1 MDAWGLVLLL
11 IAAGLIW
18 WLVKT
23 PTQQGLFGAIGGAI
37 GGAATKAA
45 KGAASGLAKGV
56 IDSATVGITRPVS
69 TGWLQWMSK
78 NL

>member
-11 IAAGLIW
+11 IAAALIW

-23 PTQQGLFGAIGGAI
+23 PTQQGIFGAIGGAVS
-37 GGAATKAA
+37 GAVTSTA
-45 KGAASGLAKGV
+45 KGAATGLGKAALH
-56 IDSATVGITRPVS
+56 STTLGITTPAAP
-69 TGWLQWMSK
+69 GWLQWMSK

>member
-18 WLVKT
+18 WLIKT
-23 PTQQGLFGAIGGAI
+23 PTQQGIFGAIGGAI
-37 GGAATKAA
+37 SGTA
-45 KGAASGLAKGV
+45 KGAATAAGKAV
-56 IDSATVGITRPVS
+56 IHSTTSGITTPAAP
-69 TGWLQWMSK
+69 GWLQWMSK

>member
-18 WLVKT
+18 WLIKT

-37 GGAATKAA
+37 GGTVTTGA
-45 KGAASGLAKGV
+45 KDLVTSTGKYIGH
-56 IDSATVGITRPVS
+56 SATVGITRPVS

>member
-56 IDSATVGITRPVS
+56 IDSTTLGITTPAAP
-69 TGWLQWMSK
+69 GWLQWMSK